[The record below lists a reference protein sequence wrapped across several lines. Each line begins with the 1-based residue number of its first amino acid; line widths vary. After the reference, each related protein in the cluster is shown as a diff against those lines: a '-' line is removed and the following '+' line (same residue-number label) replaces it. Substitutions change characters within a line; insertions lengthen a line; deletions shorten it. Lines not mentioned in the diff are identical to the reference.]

1 MNYDDKIIEQE
12 NKLKQQVSVQDEHI
26 VINVCYEYN
35 IALSGCDTAE
45 KLLHWVWRLT
55 EKTWM
60 TNDVMRRFIA
70 VACNE
75 KI

>member
-45 KLLHWVWRLT
+45 KLLHWV
-55 EKTWM
+55 
-60 TNDVMRRFIA
+60 
-70 VACNE
+70 
-75 KI
+75 